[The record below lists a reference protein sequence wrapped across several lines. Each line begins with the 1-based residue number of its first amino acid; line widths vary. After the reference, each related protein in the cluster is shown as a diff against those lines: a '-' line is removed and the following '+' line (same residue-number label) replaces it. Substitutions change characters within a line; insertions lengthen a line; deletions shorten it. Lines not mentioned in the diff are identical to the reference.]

1 MFICAEM
8 YTIQYMALT
17 PVTKENKMNNYSNT
31 KYIIQFDRKGKYGI
45 RVCTMSG
52 IAMGY
57 FCHMNDATAWCEQN

>member
-1 MFICAEM
+1 
-8 YTIQYMALT
+8 
-17 PVTKENKMNNYSNT
+17 MNNAT

-57 FCHMNDATAWCEQN
+57 FCHMNDAVAWCESN

>member
-1 MFICAEM
+1 
-8 YTIQYMALT
+8 
-17 PVTKENKMNNYSNT
+17 MNTMNT

-57 FCHMNDATAWCEQN
+57 FCHMNDAVAWCEAN

>member
-1 MFICAEM
+1 M
-8 YTIQYMALT
+8 Q
-17 PVTKENKMNNYSNT
+17 T

-57 FCHMNDATAWCEQN
+57 FMHMNDAIDWCEAN